1 MSAATGWENI
11 PENQEEA
18 TDILSA
24 LPQDLVSKL
33 NTERTELAEKIEKLK
48 NFITTNPIYKTLN
61 RDHVSLLDD
70 QLEAME
76 TYEHVL
82 ITRLALLNLENK

>member
-1 MSAATGWENI
+1 MFFYYK
-11 PENQEEA
+11 
-18 TDILSA
+18 
-24 LPQDLVSKL
+24 VK
-33 NTERTELAEKIEKLK
+33 KIEKLK
-48 NFITTNPIYKTLN
+48 SFITVNPTYKTLD